1 MFDTFFTLIFLSF
14 LLTLFVTLVYKWM
27 TNQEMMKTLRDDL
40 KKYQEEMKILSGE
53 PEKMMNVQKKA
64 LEANMKYMMHSF
76 KPMLITFIPLIIV
89 FGWLRTSYQEMDLN
103 FLGIFHSWIWI
114 YIITSVLF
122 SLVIRKVL
130 KIH

>member
-1 MFDTFFTLIFLSF
+1 MISKRFFWLSEEMNMASEPKNGIFLP
-14 LLTLFVTLVYKWM
+14 
-27 TNQEMMKTLRDDL
+27 
-40 KKYQEEMKILSGE
+40 EMKILSGE